1 MVISVLAHTNTNIRV
16 ACAWFLMC
24 LLCTTCW
31 SKTESS
37 EMFRMYS
44 MECDMEKTMVWVW
57 VGGRHWSAWALA
69 RSDWRLCCLHAVRLD
84 QCVVGALVI
93 LVCLADFVFWLQAH
107 LYYWF
112 CHVIVELCKLSI
124 VGSINRIRVI
134 QIPDI
139 YLEYIMYVKPVA
151 RTATLVV
158 LVTDFIQSVKPDISV
173 AGAGGVWVVE
183 LASG

>member
-1 MVISVLAHTNTNIRV
+1 M
-16 ACAWFLMC
+16 
-24 LLCTTCW
+24 
-31 SKTESS
+31 
-37 EMFRMYS
+37 
-44 MECDMEKTMVWVW
+44 
-57 VGGRHWSAWALA
+57 
-69 RSDWRLCCLHAVRLD
+69 
-84 QCVVGALVI
+84 VGALVI

-173 AGAGGVWVVE
+173 AGAGGV
-183 LASG
+183 